1 MENFSVQME
10 WALLF
15 SIIWAA
21 FNLAFFAFLRGS
33 EYTYSGVRK
42 FLQQF
47 DLSTE
52 CVSFHPSLA
61 RSYCITV
68 YLKSSKTNIARE
80 GQSLTIAHTL
90 SPLYAVAAMQEY
102 FLSARPQHG
111 PLFYFQSGRYLTP
124 GIVSDLLRD
133 SARVAGPPYQSLKEH
148 SLRIS
153 SASVAAA
160 AGLPDW
166 QSSWSLVLGLLAVY
180 QNSAI
185 YIRVCGSQ
193 DGYCSST
200 LPANLASVFFTCL
213 FVLLFGLGGMLC
225 LACISSG

>member
-52 CVSFHPSLA
+52 CISFHHSLA

-124 GIVSDLLRD
+124 DIVSDLLRD

-148 SLRIS
+148 TF
-153 SASVAAA
+153 ASVRPPLQPPPACQI
-160 AGLPDW
+160 GK
-166 QSSWSLVLGLLAVY
+166 VLGRWSSDCWL
-180 QNSAI
+180 
-185 YIRVCGSQ
+185 YIRTPQ
-193 DGYCSST
+193 FT
-200 LPANLASVFFTCL
+200 LESVAPRMAIVPRRFQP
-213 FVLLFGLGGMLC
+213 
-225 LACISSG
+225 I

>member
-1 MENFSVQME
+1 ME

-15 SIIWAA
+15 SMIWAA
-21 FNLAFFAFLRGS
+21 FNLAFFALLRCS

-52 CVSFHPSLA
+52 CITFHPSLA

-68 YLKSSKTNIARE
+68 YLKSSETNIARE
-80 GQSLTIAHTL
+80 GQSLTTAHTL
-90 SPLYAVAAMQEY
+90 SPLCAVAAMQEY
-102 FLSARPQHG
+102 FLSTRPQHG
-111 PLFYFQSGRYLTP
+111 PLFYFESGRYLTP

-153 SASVAAA
+153 AASVAAA
-160 AGLPDW
+160 PGLPDW
-166 QSSWSLVLGLLAVY
+166 QKFLVAGPRTVDCWRLPLSLLTALPFNIACKRILLSDPARAVLH
-180 QNSAI
+180 SA
-185 YIRVCGSQ
+185 RS
-193 DGYCSST
+193 
-200 LPANLASVFFTCL
+200 ARE
-213 FVLLFGLGGMLC
+213 
-225 LACISSG
+225 ISELSPTG